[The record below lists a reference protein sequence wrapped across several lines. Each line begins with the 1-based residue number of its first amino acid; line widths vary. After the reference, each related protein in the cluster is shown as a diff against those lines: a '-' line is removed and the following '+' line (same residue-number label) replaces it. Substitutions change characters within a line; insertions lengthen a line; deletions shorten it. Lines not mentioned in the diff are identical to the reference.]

1 MSGPGRTPSTEL
13 RVPSP
18 SHAAV
23 TDPAQLAPMPK
34 QTTFD
39 AIIIGSGFGGT
50 MAAQRFIDAGRTVLM
65 LERGPWVRRGP
76 ENWAPSHIGPHT
88 DYCSPDAPFRETQG
102 DRASRIRTFFCVGG
116 PSVFY
121 GGVSLRFRP
130 EDFAPAPD
138 LVADSG
144 AAWPFGL
151 ADLVPYYEEAERLL
165 GVSAGPL
172 AETSSRLGAAARS
185 LGLSPARLPLA
196 IRRQAIGS
204 KPGCVDCPTCDG
216 FACAIG
222 AKNDLATGILP
233 RLIARGLVLR
243 SGTVVTQ
250 LMERGGAIRAVQA
263 IGPDGR
269 RVEFVGRQVILAAG
283 ALGSPHLILASGL
296 QRRSPARTA
305 VGRYLTRHVNSAVV
319 GLFPRRQ
326 NQARRLV
333 KQLGFFDHYR
343 SEGGAKLGSIQ
354 QLATP
359 PAAYVRAEAPWPLGL
374 LAEAVVD
381 RLLGLLTIAEDQ
393 PRLASGL
400 TLDPG
405 IVDRFGMPI
414 AVVQHFYT
422 TRDRWGDDALRRVA
436 RRILNA
442 AGAVATYAHPVRTF
456 SHALGTLRMGTDP
469 RTAPVDPDGRFR
481 GLDNLWITDGSALPR
496 SGGVNP
502 SLTIAAMGLRAADR
516 ALGQTLEEEEVS
528 HAVG

>member
-1 MSGPGRTPSTEL
+1 MRPRPDYE
-13 RVPSP
+13 
-18 SHAAV
+18 
-23 TDPAQLAPMPK
+23 AP
-34 QTTFD
+34 
-39 AIIIGSGFGGT
+39 
-50 MAAQRFIDAGRTVLM
+50 
-65 LERGPWVRRGP
+65 
-76 ENWAPSHIGPHT
+76 
-88 DYCSPDAPFRETQG
+88 
-102 DRASRIRTFFCVGG
+102 
-116 PSVFY
+116 
-121 GGVSLRFRP
+121 
-130 EDFAPAPD
+130 
-138 LVADSG
+138 
-144 AAWPFGL
+144 
-151 ADLVPYYEEAERLL
+151 
-165 GVSAGPL
+165 
-172 AETSSRLGAAARS
+172 
-185 LGLSPARLPLA
+185 
-196 IRRQAIGS
+196 
-204 KPGCVDCPTCDG
+204 
-216 FACAIG
+216 
-222 AKNDLATGILP
+222 
-233 RLIARGLVLR
+233 
-243 SGTVVTQ
+243 
-250 LMERGGAIRAVQA
+250 
-263 IGPDGR
+263 
-269 RVEFVGRQVILAAG
+269 
-283 ALGSPHLILASGL
+283 
-296 QRRSPARTA
+296 
-305 VGRYLTRHVNSAVV
+305 RHVNSAVV